1 MYFVEGE
8 KNSKLQ
14 AVSDGSSKGVQTPIE
29 YSTNETIDGKT
40 VC

>member
-8 KNSKLQ
+8 KNSKLP
-14 AVSDGSSKGVQTPIE
+14 AVSDGSSKGVPTPVE
-29 YSTNETIDGKT
+29 YSTNEIIDGKT